1 MAKGDGLME
10 GIPMLILSVGGII
23 LMLFFVTYS
32 SQRHNLNSIK
42 DKTVG
47 HGQHGTARWATQQE
61 IKRIYHHVPF
71 TPELWR
77 QEAREGRQPTANGK
91 ALPQGIVLGTKGM
104 KTTTALVDSDD
115 VHVMMIGASGVGKTA
130 YFLYPNL
137 EYACA
142 SGMSFLALDTKG
154 DLARNYGAIAR
165 DIYGYRI
172 SVVDLREPTRSDGNN
187 LLTLINRYMDKHR
200 EDPKDIGAKAK
211 AEKYAKIL
219 AKTIINPEG
228 DGTDRGQN
236 AYFYDS
242 AEGLLASVV
251 LLLAEFLPP
260 EETGGY
266 EMRHIASVFK
276 LVQELLMQSSSRRGG
291 NQFQELMSLLPA
303 DHKAKWL
310 AGSALTASDQ
320 GMNSI
325 MSTVLSKLNAF
336 LDTELEQVICFDG
349 SIDAELFVKEKCAI
363 FLILPEEDATK
374 NFVASLMI
382 QNLARELFSVAN
394 EHGGKLPNR
403 AVFFCD
409 ELGTMPPFDI
419 LPLFSAGRSRRLT
432 LVPIIQS
439 LAQLEKNYGKEGSE
453 IMCDNCQDTIF
464 GGFAP
469 NSQTANTLSGNLG
482 SRTVLSG
489 TVTKGKNDD
498 SQSLQMMER
507 PLMSPDE
514 LKSMPK
520 GSFVVMKTGTH
531 PMKTKLKLFFEWGI
545 QFQKPLEMPDRG
557 SRPVYYAGK
566 QDLERSILSQFPM
579 IHMPMGATIPS
590 RVQQASKPMPE
601 STSIKTSTE

>member
-1 MAKGDGLME
+1 MD
-10 GIPMLILSVGGII
+10 GIPLLILSVGSIV
-23 LMLFFVTYS
+23 LMLFFVTYA

-47 HGQHGTARWATQQE
+47 NGQHGTARWATQQE
-61 IKRIYHHVPF
+61 IKRTYHHVPF

-77 QEAREGRQPTANGK
+77 QAARKGEQPISNGK
-91 ALPQGIVLGTKGM
+91 PLPQGIVLGCKGN

-115 VHVMMIGASGVGKTA
+115 VHVLMIGASGVGKTA

-187 LLTLINRYMDKHR
+187 LLTLINRYMDQHR
-200 EDPKDIGAKAK
+200 ENPRDIAAKAK

-228 DGTDRGQN
+228 EGTDRGQN

-260 EETGGY
+260 EETDGY

-276 LVQELLMQSSSRRGG
+276 LVQELLMQSTTRRGG
-291 NQFQELMSLLPA
+291 NQFQELMQLLPA
-303 DHKAKWL
+303 DHKARWL

-349 SIDAELFVKEKCAI
+349 SIDAEMFVNEKCAI

-382 QNLARELFSVAN
+382 HNLARELFSVAN
-394 EHGGKLPNR
+394 EHGGRLPNR

-469 NSQTANTLSGNLG
+469 NSQTAETLSSNLG

-531 PMKTKLKLFFEWGI
+531 PMKTKLKLFFQWGI
-545 QFQKPLEMPDRG
+545 QFGEPLQMEDKG
-557 SRPVYYAGK
+557 SRPVHYAGK
-566 QDLERSILSQFPM
+566 AELERAILQAYPAINTTAATVINPQSGLAAKQFPGNTK
-579 IHMPMGATIPS
+579 IN
-590 RVQQASKPMPE
+590 VNNE
-601 STSIKTSTE
+601 